1 MTCPPEPASPG
12 SPLPDS
18 ARPDSTRPDSTRPA
32 PPQPD
37 PNRSHQNGADRS
49 WGDHSADEGAVPDTD
64 REKWYKRVGNRLRV
78 LRRRPAKL
86 DPAEPNPHSGLRIM
100 IVTDAW
106 APQVNGV
113 VRTLEALK
121 NQLER
126 MGNEVAVIAPTM
138 FRTVA
143 LPTYQEIRLAL
154 WANRPVARMINDMR
168 PHAIHIATEG
178 PLGLAARRFC
188 LRRDHPFTTSLH
200 TRFPE
205 YIHARTGFPISWGY
219 WFLRLF
225 HKPASAVMV
234 AAPSVRDE
242 MEERGFQNLRLW
254 SRGVDIEAFKPLIG
268 DRDAILPYRR
278 PIWLSVGR
286 IAVEKNIEAFLRLDL
301 PGTKVVVGDGPLK
314 ASLQNLYPDT
324 VFLGA
329 RFGDDLARIYGASD
343 VFVFPSR
350 TDTFGLVNVEA
361 LACGTPVAAYP
372 VHGPKDIITV
382 PNVGALDEDL
392 AAACQRALTESSR
405 TAAREHALTFSW
417 EACTRQFLINLDLP
431 GFDEAYWAESAKL
444 PD

>member
-1 MTCPPEPASPG
+1 MKRRDAPG
-12 SPLPDS
+12 KTRKEARLKQSRADDPL
-18 ARPDSTRPDSTRPA
+18 
-32 PPQPD
+32 
-37 PNRSHQNGADRS
+37 NG
-49 WGDHSADEGAVPDTD
+49 GEK
-64 REKWYKRVGNRLRV
+64 EKWYRRVGNRLRV
-78 LRRRPAKL
+78 LRRKPAKL

-113 VRTLEALK
+113 VRTLETLRS
-121 NQLER
+121 QLEA
-126 MGNEVAVIAPTM
+126 MGNEVAVIVPSM

-143 LPTYQEIRLAL
+143 MPTYREIRLAL
-154 WANRPVARMINDMR
+154 WPNRPVTRMINEMR

-205 YIHARTGFPISWGY
+205 YINARTGFPISWGY
-219 WFLRLF
+219 RLLRIF

-234 AAPSVRDE
+234 ATPSLREE
-242 MEERGFQNLRLW
+242 MEGRGFGNLRLW
-254 SRGVDIEAFKPLIG
+254 SRGVDTQHFKPLEEG
-268 DRDAILPYRR
+268 RNDILAFER

-286 IAVEKNIEAFLRLDL
+286 VAVEKNIEAFLRLDL
-301 PGTKVVVGDGPLK
+301 PGTKVVVGDGPML
-314 ASLQNLYPDT
+314 ASLRTAYPDT

-329 RFGDDLARIYGASD
+329 RFGEDLARIYASSD

-372 VHGPKDIITV
+372 VPGPKDIVTD
-382 PNVGALDEDL
+382 PRVGALDEDL
-392 AAACQRALTESSR
+392 AAACHRALTQTSR
-405 TAAREHALTFSW
+405 EAARSHAMNFSW
-417 EACTRQFLINLDLP
+417 ETCTRQFLVNLDLP
-431 GFDEAYWAESAKL
+431 GFDEAYWAESEKL

>member
-1 MTCPPEPASPG
+1 M
-12 SPLPDS
+12 
-18 ARPDSTRPDSTRPA
+18 
-32 PPQPD
+32 
-37 PNRSHQNGADRS
+37 
-49 WGDHSADEGAVPDTD
+49 
-64 REKWYKRVGNRLRV
+64 
-78 LRRRPAKL
+78 
-86 DPAEPNPHSGLRIM
+86 RIM

-121 NQLER
+121 DHLER

-205 YIHARTGFPISWGY
+205 YVHARTGFPISWGY
-219 WFLRLF
+219 WFLRMF

-242 MEERGFQNLRLW
+242 METRGFRNLRLW
-254 SRGVDIEAFKPLIG
+254 SRGVDTEKFRPLAAG
-268 DRDAILPYRR
+268 RDDVLPYPR

-314 ASLQNLYPDT
+314 ASVETLYPDT

-382 PNVGALDEDL
+382 PNVGSLDEDL
-392 AAACQRALTESSR
+392 ATACHEALTRTSR
-405 TAAREHALTFSW
+405 TAARDHALSFSW
-417 EACTRQFLINLDLP
+417 EACTRQFLVNLDLP

>member
-1 MTCPPEPASPG
+1 MTSHPPEDRQDPG
-12 SPLPDS
+12 LPPLPAED
-18 ARPDSTRPDSTRPA
+18 AEQAER
-32 PPQPD
+32 
-37 PNRSHQNGADRS
+37 QN
-49 WGDHSADEGAVPDTD
+49 
-64 REKWYKRVGNRLRV
+64 WYKRAGNRLRV
-78 LRRRPAKL
+78 LTRRKAKL
-86 DPAEPNPHSGLRIM
+86 DPAEPNPHSGLRII

-113 VRTLEALK
+113 VRTLEELC
-121 NQLER
+121 NRLET
-126 MGNEVAVIAPTM
+126 MGNEVTVIAPTM

-143 LPTYQEIRLAL
+143 LPTYPEIRLAL
-154 WANRPVARMINDMR
+154 WPNRQVARVINDMR

-205 YIHARTGFPISWGY
+205 YINARTGFPVSWGY
-219 WFLRLF
+219 RLLRLF

-234 AAPSVRDE
+234 ATPSVKDE
-242 MEERGFQNLRLW
+242 MAERGFANLRLW
-254 SRGVDIEAFKPLIG
+254 SRGVDTDHFSPLDSG
-268 DRDAILPYRR
+268 RDDILAYPR

-286 IAVEKNIEAFLRLDL
+286 VAVEKNIEAFLKLDL
-301 PGTKVVVGDGPLK
+301 PGTKVIVGDGPLK
-314 ASLQNLYPDT
+314 ASLETTYPDA

-329 RFGDDLARIYGASD
+329 RFGKDLARLYAASD
-343 VFVFPSR
+343 VFVFPSK

-382 PNVGALDEDL
+382 PKIGALHEDL
-392 AAACQRALTESSR
+392 QTACLAALAEGDRK
-405 TAAREHALTFSW
+405 AARAHALGFSW
-417 EACTRQFLINLDLP
+417 DACTRQFLVNLDLP
-431 GFDEAYWAESAKL
+431 GFDESYWAESAKL